1 MPRLYQKEEGR
12 GKKEEGRGKK
22 EEGRRKKEEGRGK
35 KRSAAGHCANLAIA
49 NLKLNLK
56 LNLKKVA
63 KIAEV
68 SLKYAHLSFSA
79 TVRDIVEASHNDD
92 CFLTADDSR

>member
-1 MPRLYQKEEGR
+1 MFPILPRLYQKEEGR
-12 GKKEEGRGKK
+12 
-22 EEGRRKKEEGRGK
+22 RKKEGRKKERKEERRRK
-35 KRSAAGHCANLAIA
+35 KRSAAGHCANLAIV
-49 NLKLNLK
+49 NLKVNF
-56 LNLKKVA
+56 KKVA

-92 CFLTADDSR
+92 CFLTADDSG